1 MTLPVSRR
9 NFLLSSAAAAAAT
22 RLTAQSKPVLPV
34 RELNHMTLT
43 CSDVKRSL
51 EFYQGL
57 FGMPIQ
63 THQGVMPLLR
73 VGDGPTFI
81 ALGAAGQL
89 GKPGINHLCLN
100 TPGFSVDKTL
110 EILAAHG
117 VSKAEPGGRGGGLSG
132 GPLKVRIRMRG
143 EESGGAKEGTPELYF
158 GDPNGHVVQIQDTSY
173 CGGSGLMG
181 ETCKAEAA
189 PKKGLLNARFISH
202 FTMMAHNL
210 DEQVAFYTGLF
221 GMKAQ
226 AYQGKAPSLAVGAG
240 PEFLFFMQVPATV
253 TPIIHHVCL
262 AIPDFNADRVMKT
275 LAEFGVQPRGDM
287 AGAAKPLQSWISL
300 RREDRG
306 GAKEGTPELYMTD
319 PDGISIQI
327 QDVKYCGGGGVLG
340 EICKG

>member
-1 MTLPVSRR
+1 MIQSVSRR
-9 NFLLSSAAAAAAT
+9 NFLLSSAAAVAAG
-22 RLTAQSKPVLPV
+22 RLAAQAKPILPV
-34 RELNHMTLT
+34 KELNHMTLS
-43 CSDVKRSL
+43 CSDPKRSL

-57 FGMPIQ
+57 FGMPVQ

-81 ALGAAGQL
+81 ALGAAGQ

-100 TPGFSVDKTL
+100 TPGFNVDKTQ

-117 VSKAEPGGRGGGLSG
+117 VTKAEPGGRGGGLSG

-143 EESGGAKEGTPELYF
+143 EDSGGAKEGTPELYF

-173 CGGSGLMG
+173 CGGSGPMG
-181 ETCKAEAA
+181 ETCKAEPA
-189 PKKGLLNARFISH
+189 PKKALVNARFISH
-202 FTMMAHNL
+202 FTMMARDL
-210 DEQVAFYTGLF
+210 DQQVNFYQDLF
-221 GMKAQ
+221 GIRPI
-226 AYQGKAPSLAVGAG
+226 AYQGKAPSLGIGGG

-262 AIPDFNADRVMKT
+262 AIPDFNPDRVMKT
-275 LAEFGVQPRGDM
+275 LAEFGIPARGDM
-287 AGAAKPLQSWISL
+287 TGAAKPLQAWISL

-306 GAKEGTPELYMTD
+306 GAKEGTPELYFTD

-327 QDVKYCGGGGVLG
+327 QDVKYCGGGGMLG
-340 EICKG
+340 EICRG

>member
-1 MTLPVSRR
+1 MIRRQMINRR
-9 NFLLSSAAAAAAT
+9 NFLIAAAAAT
-22 RLTAQSKPVLPV
+22 RLRAQSKPILPV
-34 RELNHMTLT
+34 KELNHMTLS
-43 CSDVKRSL
+43 CSDPKRSL

-57 FGMPIQ
+57 FGMPVQ
-63 THQGVMPLLR
+63 AHQGVMPLLR

-81 ALGAAGQL
+81 ALGSAGQ

-100 TPGFSVDKTL
+100 TPGFNVDKTL

-117 VSKAEPGGRGGGLSG
+117 VTKAEPGGRGGGLSG

-173 CGGSGLMG
+173 CGGAGLKG
-181 ETCKAEAA
+181 EICKAEPA

-210 DEQVAFYTGLF
+210 DEQVNFYKGLF
-221 GMKAQ
+221 GMKPQ
-226 AYQGKAPSLAVGAG
+226 AYQGKAPSLGIGGG
-240 PEFLFFMQVPATV
+240 PEFLFFMQVPETT

-262 AIPDFNADRVMKT
+262 SLPDFNPDRVMKT
-275 LAEFGVQPRGDM
+275 LAEFGIQPRGDM
-287 AGAAKPLQSWISL
+287 RGAAKPLESWISL
-300 RREDRG
+300 RKEDRG
-306 GAKEGTPELYMTD
+306 GAKEGTPELYFTD
-319 PDGISIQI
+319 PDGISIQL
-327 QDVKYCGGGGVLG
+327 QDLKYCGGGGLLG

>member
-1 MTLPVSRR
+1 MTQSVSRR
-9 NFLLSSAAAAAAT
+9 NFLLASAAGAAAARLAA
-22 RLTAQSKPVLPV
+22 QPKPVLPV

-43 CSDVKRSL
+43 CSDAKQSL
-51 EFYQGL
+51 DFYQGL

-63 THQGVMPLLR
+63 TRQGVMPLLR
-73 VGDGPTFI
+73 VGEGPTFI

-100 TPGFSVDKTL
+100 TPGFDVDKTL
-110 EILAAHG
+110 GILAAYG
-117 VSKAEPGGRGGGLSG
+117 VTKAEPGGRGGGLSG
-132 GPLKVRIRMRG
+132 GPLKARIRMR
-143 EESGGAKEGTPELYF
+143 EGTPELYF

-173 CGGSGLMG
+173 CGGSGMQG
-181 ETCKAEAA
+181 EICKPEAS

-202 FTMMAHNL
+202 FTMMVHNL
-210 DEQVAFYTGLF
+210 DEQVAFYSGLF

-226 AYQGKAPSLAVGAG
+226 AYQGKAPSLGVGAG

-262 AIPDFNADRVMKT
+262 AIPDFNPDRVMKT
-275 LAEFGVQPRGDM
+275 LAEFGIQPRGDM

-300 RREDRG
+300 RKEDRG
-306 GAKEGTPELYMTD
+306 GAKEGTPELYFTD
-319 PDGISIQI
+319 PDGISVQL
-327 QDVKYCGGGGVLG
+327 QDVKYCGGGGAMG

>member
-1 MTLPVSRR
+1 MTQSVSRR
-9 NFLLSSAAAAAAT
+9 NFLLASAAGAAAARLAAQP
-22 RLTAQSKPVLPV
+22 RPVLPV

-43 CSDVKRSL
+43 CSDPKQSL

-57 FGMPIQ
+57 FGMPVQ

-73 VGDGPTFI
+73 VGEGPTFI

-100 TPGFSVDKTL
+100 TPGFDVDKTL
-110 EILAAHG
+110 EILAAYG
-117 VSKAEPGGRGGGLSG
+117 VTKADPGGRGGGLSG
-132 GPLKVRIRMRG
+132 GPLKARIRMR
-143 EESGGAKEGTPELYF
+143 EGTPELYF

-173 CGGSGLMG
+173 CGGSGVLG
-181 ETCKAEAA
+181 QICKPEAA

-202 FTMMAHNL
+202 FTMMVHNL
-210 DEQVAFYTGLF
+210 DEQVAFYSGLF

-226 AYQGKAPSLAVGAG
+226 AYQGKAPSLGVGAG
-240 PEFLFFMQVPATV
+240 PEFLFFMQVPGTV

-262 AIPDFNADRVMKT
+262 AIPDFNPDRVMKT
-275 LAEFGVQPRGDM
+275 LAEFGIQPRGDM

-300 RREDRG
+300 RKEDRG
-306 GAKEGTPELYMTD
+306 GAKEGTPELYFTD
-319 PDGISIQI
+319 PDGISVQL
-327 QDVKYCGGGGVLG
+327 QDVKYCGGGGLLG